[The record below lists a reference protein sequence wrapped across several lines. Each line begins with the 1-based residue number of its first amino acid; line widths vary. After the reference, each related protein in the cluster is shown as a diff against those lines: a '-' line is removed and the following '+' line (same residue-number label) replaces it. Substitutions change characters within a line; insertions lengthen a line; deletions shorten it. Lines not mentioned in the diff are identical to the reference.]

1 MADADVTG
9 SQNKAI
15 NPLVAG
21 FNNLA
26 FVRQLGLMLGLAA
39 SVAIGV
45 GVVFWA
51 KESNYRPLYSDLSSV
66 DAVAASDILQQ
77 NNIPFKYDTHQKL
90 LLVASD
96 KIHEARLK
104 MAAAGYTPSD
114 QESQSIL
121 NKDSSFGTSQFVEN
135 VRYQRSIELELARS
149 IASIQGVR
157 SARVHLAIPKRSVFV
172 GDQRKPSASVLID
185 LYAGKTLDKSQVSAI
200 VHLVASSIPELSDKA
215 VTVVDQKGDL
225 LSNNDEDEGIAEAGK
240 QYEYRRKLEQ
250 NYIERIHNIL
260 SPILGEDRFKVEL
273 SAEVDFTAF
282 EQASEQFNPD
292 LPAVRSEKVLSE
304 ERGTADV
311 GGVPGALSNQPPA
324 DASVPEIANG
334 GGAGAVSSNS
344 SNKRMQS
351 TRNYEIDRTVS
362 HSRKPYGN
370 LSRLSVA
377 VVVDIPDPAPVVEAP
392 KEESKPESKAAN
404 KKNNAKKTSAKEEKT
419 ASATESAKLTKD
431 SMPAL
436 TPAEVEQLTELV
448 KNAVGFDAARG
459 DTVTLILQ
467 RFIREQPL
475 AEVPAE
481 AVSFWQEAWF
491 ADIVKQ
497 VLAVVALLALLF
509 GVLRPILKNISATG
523 KKELEFK
530 NMLNADANAQ
540 LGGRDYGM
548 GNVTLSGGPE
558 ALLPGPH
565 DRYDQQINAVK
576 SMVSEDPRRVAQV
589 IKRWVS
595 SSDG

>member
-9 SQNKAI
+9 GQNKAI

-77 NNIPFKYDTHQKL
+77 NNIPFKYDTNQKL
-90 LLVASD
+90 LLVAAD

-104 MAAAGYTPSD
+104 MAAAGFAPSEQD
-114 QESQSIL
+114 SQSL
-121 NKDSSFGTSQFVEN
+121 MNKDSSFGTSQFVES
-135 VRYQRSIELELARS
+135 VRYQRSIELDLART
-149 IASIQGVR
+149 IAAIQGVR

-172 GDQRKPSASVLID
+172 GDQRKPSASVLMD
-185 LYAGKTLDKSQVSAI
+185 LYPGKSLDKSQVSAI

-250 NYIERIHNIL
+250 NYIERIRNIL
-260 SPILGEDRFKVEL
+260 TPILGENRFKVEL

-292 LPAVRSEKVLSE
+292 MPAVRSEKVLSE

-324 DASVPEIANG
+324 DASVPQVANG
-334 GGAGAVSSNS
+334 GGTGAVSSNS
-344 SNKRMQS
+344 SNKRTQA
-351 TRNYEIDRTVS
+351 TRNFEIDRTVS

-377 VVVDIPDPAPVVEAP
+377 VVVDVPDVAPVEAP
-392 KEESKPESKAAN
+392 KEEVKADSKTAN
-404 KKNNAKKTSAKEEKT
+404 KKNSAKKTSAKQEKT
-419 ASATESAKLTKD
+419 AEAPDAAKLNKD
-431 SMPAL
+431 NMPTL
-436 TPAEVEQLTELV
+436 TPAEVEQLTQLV

-459 DTVTLILQ
+459 DNVTLILQ
-467 RFIREQPL
+467 RFIREKAVEEAPV
-475 AEVPAE
+475 EVQ
-481 AVSFWQEAWF
+481 SFWQEAWF

-497 VLAVVALLALLF
+497 VLAVLALLAVVF
-509 GVLRPILKNISATG
+509 GVLRPILKNISSTG

-530 NMLNADANAQ
+530 NMLNAETNAS
-540 LGGRDYGM
+540 GSRDYG
-548 GNVTLSGGPE
+548 GNVTLSGGSDP
-558 ALLPGPH
+558 LLPSPY

-595 SSDG
+595 SNDG

>member
-9 SQNKAI
+9 GQNKAI

-77 NNIPFKYDTHQKL
+77 NNIPFKYDTNQKL
-90 LLVASD
+90 LLVAAD

-104 MAAAGYTPSD
+104 MAAAGFAPSEQD
-114 QESQSIL
+114 SQSL
-121 NKDSSFGTSQFVEN
+121 MNKDSSFGTSQFVES
-135 VRYQRSIELELARS
+135 VRYQRSIELDLART
-149 IASIQGVR
+149 IAAIQGVR

-172 GDQRKPSASVLID
+172 GDQRKPSASVLMD
-185 LYAGKTLDKSQVSAI
+185 LYPGKSLDKSQVSAI

-250 NYIERIHNIL
+250 NYIERIRNIL
-260 SPILGEDRFKVEL
+260 TPILGENRFKVEL

-292 LPAVRSEKVLSE
+292 MPAVRSEKVLSE

-334 GGAGAVSSNS
+334 GGTGAVSSNS
-344 SNKRMQS
+344 SNKRTQA
-351 TRNYEIDRTVS
+351 TRNFEIDRTVS

-377 VVVDIPDPAPVVEAP
+377 VVVDVPDVAPVEAP
-392 KEESKPESKAAN
+392 KEEVKADSKTAN
-404 KKNNAKKTSAKEEKT
+404 KKNNAKKTSAQQEKT
-419 ASATESAKLTKD
+419 AEAPDAAKLNKD
-431 SMPAL
+431 NMPAL
-436 TPAEVEQLTELV
+436 TPAEVEQLTQLV

-459 DTVTLILQ
+459 DNVTLILQ
-467 RFIREQPL
+467 RFIREKAVEEAPV
-475 AEVPAE
+475 EVQ
-481 AVSFWQEAWF
+481 SFWQEAWF

-497 VLAVVALLALLF
+497 VLAVLALLAVVF
-509 GVLRPILKNISATG
+509 GVLRPILKNISSTG

-530 NMLNADANAQ
+530 NMLNAETNAS
-540 LGGRDYGM
+540 GSRDYG
-548 GNVTLSGGPE
+548 GNVTLSGGSDP
-558 ALLPGPH
+558 LLPSPY

-595 SSDG
+595 SNDG

>member
-9 SQNKAI
+9 GQNKAI

-77 NNIPFKYDTHQKL
+77 NNIPFKYDTNQKL
-90 LLVASD
+90 LLVDAD

-104 MAAAGYTPSD
+104 MAAAGYAPSEQD
-114 QESQSIL
+114 SQSL
-121 NKDSSFGTSQFVEN
+121 MNKDSSFGTSQFVES
-135 VRYQRSIELELARS
+135 VRYQRSIELDLART
-149 IASIQGVR
+149 IAAIQGVR

-172 GDQRKPSASVLID
+172 GDQRKPSASVLMD
-185 LYAGKTLDKSQVSAI
+185 LYPGKSLDKSQVSAI

-250 NYIERIHNIL
+250 NYIERIRNIL
-260 SPILGEDRFKVEL
+260 TPILGENRFKVEL

-292 LPAVRSEKVLSE
+292 MPAVRSEKVLSE

-324 DASVPEIANG
+324 DASVPQVANG
-334 GGAGAVSSNS
+334 GGTGAVSSNS
-344 SNKRMQS
+344 SNKRTQA
-351 TRNYEIDRTVS
+351 TRNFEIDRTVS

-377 VVVDIPDPAPVVEAP
+377 VVVDVPDVAPVEAP
-392 KEESKPESKAAN
+392 KEEVKADSKTAN
-404 KKNNAKKTSAKEEKT
+404 KKNSAKKTSAKQEKT
-419 ASATESAKLTKD
+419 AEAPDAAKLNKD
-431 SMPAL
+431 NMPTL
-436 TPAEVEQLTELV
+436 TPAEVEQLTQLV

-459 DTVTLILQ
+459 DNVTLILQ
-467 RFIREQPL
+467 RFIREKAVEEAPV
-475 AEVPAE
+475 EVQ
-481 AVSFWQEAWF
+481 SFWQEAWF

-497 VLAVVALLALLF
+497 VLAVLALLAVVF
-509 GVLRPILKNISATG
+509 GVLRPILKNISSTG

-530 NMLNADANAQ
+530 NMLNAENAQ
-540 LGGRDYGM
+540 PGARDYG
-548 GNVTLSGGPE
+548 GNVTLSGGSDP
-558 ALLPGPH
+558 LLPSPY

-595 SSDG
+595 SNDG